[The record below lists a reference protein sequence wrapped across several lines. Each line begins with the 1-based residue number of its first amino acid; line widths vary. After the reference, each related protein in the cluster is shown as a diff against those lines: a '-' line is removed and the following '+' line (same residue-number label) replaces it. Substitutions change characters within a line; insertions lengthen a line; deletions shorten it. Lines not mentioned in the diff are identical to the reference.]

1 MLNKTFLKVKE
12 NGFTLAEVLIALV
25 VIGIIAAIT
34 VPTLI
39 QKYQEQA
46 FKSALKKNYSNL
58 SQAFRLAYG
67 TNYDDFRD
75 WEYVHSSNFTKEL
88 YNKLSKYMH
97 IEKNCGTSNRNDCW
111 ADKTYA
117 KNGQYG
123 KWFLTDG
130 KWSGGGEA
138 YGIALNDGTT
148 IFIDIWVESTVNSV
162 GVTKNLFGDANLGFF
177 IDVNGVKKPNVVGK
191 DIFAFVLTEKGI
203 TPGGADNNSV
213 NCDNR
218 STNNNWDCAAK
229 VLRD

>member
-1 MLNKTFLKVKE
+1 
-12 NGFTLAEVLIALV
+12 LAEVLIALV
-25 VIGIIAAIT
+25 VIGIVAAIT

-39 QKYQEQA
+39 QKFQEQA

-75 WEYVHSSNFTKEL
+75 WNYAHSETFTTEV

-97 IEKNCGTSNRNDCW
+97 VSKNCGITNRINCW

-117 KNGQYG
+117 KNGKYS
-123 KWFLTDG
+123 KWFMNNGSMSEPISNVET
-130 KWSGGGEA
+130 
-138 YGIALNDGTT
+138 YGFILNDGTSILFT
-148 IFIDIWVESTVNSV
+148 SLYDGNTAIL
-162 GVTKNLFGDANLGFF
+162 GVYKNLFVYSLSFLV
-177 IDVNGVKKPNVVGK
+177 DVNGVKKPNVVGK

-203 TPGGADNNSV
+203 TPAGTDNKSV